1 MKVMHIAK
9 DYDLPPMLI
18 WKIVNEK
25 KYGKKLSYFFKD
37 TSILSKRDLQ
47 EFNIAKENDILFGND
62 PKEIEQESLAYEKD
76 VDDCLPVL
84 QKIKNSDKILDLGS
98 GGGFPGIIIAILKP
112 MCEIHLLEK
121 SKKKCYFLNKTID
134 LLGLKNAKVLNTV
147 ISKNNN
153 LGSYTLITARAF
165 SSTTNILELTENNLD
180 DDGKYVLLKGKKE
193 KITEELVTIDT
204 NKYKYEIIKLEN
216 KKYERHLLEIRKS
229 E

>member
-1 MKVMHIAK
+1 MHEKNTAE
-9 DYDLPPMLI
+9 
-18 WKIVNEK
+18 VEK
-25 KYGKKLSYFFKD
+25 K
-37 TSILSKRDLQ
+37 
-47 EFNIAKENDILFGND
+47 
-62 PKEIEQESLAYEKD
+62 IEQFVKEALAFNKKHNIFVRESTKEVYEKD

-84 QKIKNSDKILDLGS
+84 QKINNSDKILDLGS

-112 MCEIHLLEK
+112 MCEIHLL
-121 SKKKCYFLNKTID
+121 
-134 LLGLKNAKVLNTV
+134 KNAKVLNTV
-147 ISKNNN
+147 ISKNNS

-165 SSTTNILELTENNLD
+165 SSTTNILELTKNNLD

-193 KITEELVTIDT
+193 KITEELATIDT